1 MLKVSGALLVFFA
14 GWGMGNWRSR
24 QYQQRIKDL
33 QILQLIISCLIGE
46 ISYARNTL
54 PEAFSRISE
63 KVASPFREYLQS
75 VAKRLKEQTGETFV
89 RILKEQEQTVREK
102 TSLREEDWDLFLRP
116 SGILDIWMQR
126 CRYSFLRA
134 ERQTCN
140 AGRKTAA
147 SAAGTEKS
155 VAKPRDPGGS
165 FSGGDP
171 YLRREAVVEVGIIFK
186 IGAVGI
192 LVSVLSLVL
201 KHSGREDQAFLT
213 SLAGLVLVLFWVL
226 PYIYDLF
233 ETVKKLFAL

>member
-102 TSLREEDWDLFLRP
+102 TSLREEDWDLFLQTLGHLESGKTELAMQEEKLRHQLP
-116 SGILDIWMQR
+116 EQKRVWQSLGIL
-126 CRYSFLRA
+126 
-134 ERQTCN
+134 
-140 AGRKTAA
+140 
-147 SAAGTEKS
+147 
-155 VAKPRDPGGS
+155 GG
-165 FSGGDP
+165 
-171 YLRREAVVEVGIIFK
+171 
-186 IGAVGI
+186 
-192 LVSVLSLVL
+192 
-201 KHSGREDQAFLT
+201 AFLVVI
-213 SLAGLVLVLFWVL
+213 L
-226 PYIYDLF
+226 I
-233 ETVKKLFAL
+233 

>member
-75 VAKRLKEQTGETFV
+75 VAKRLKEQTGEAFV

-102 TSLREEDWDLFLRP
+102 LPEGFQRAEMLLEKGAVDMIVDRRELRP
-116 SGILDIWMQR
+116 VI
-126 CRYSFLRA
+126 A
-134 ERQTCN
+134 ELVALLGKKATP
-140 AGRKTAA
+140 AA
-147 SAAGTEKS
+147 
-155 VAKPRDPGGS
+155 
-165 FSGGDP
+165 
-171 YLRREAVVEVGIIFK
+171 
-186 IGAVGI
+186 
-192 LVSVLSLVL
+192 
-201 KHSGREDQAFLT
+201 
-213 SLAGLVLVLFWVL
+213 
-226 PYIYDLF
+226 
-233 ETVKKLFAL
+233 

>member
-102 TSLREEDWDLFLRP
+102 PVSGKKTGICFYRP

-134 ERQTCN
+134 ERQNLQCGKKN
-140 AGRKTAA
+140 CGISCRNRKECGKA
-147 SAAGTEKS
+147 S
-155 VAKPRDPGGS
+155 GS
-165 FSGGDP
+165 WGEP
-171 YLRREAVVEVGIIFK
+171 
-186 IGAVGI
+186 
-192 LVSVLSLVL
+192 
-201 KHSGREDQAFLT
+201 
-213 SLAGLVLVLFWVL
+213 FWW
-226 PYIYDLF
+226 
-233 ETVKKLFAL
+233 

>member
-1 MLKVSGALLVFFA
+1 MLKISGALLVFFA

-102 TSLREEDWDLFLRP
+102 NQSPGRRLGSVFTDPRASWI
-116 SGILDIWMQR
+116 SGCKD
-126 CRYSFLRA
+126 A
-134 ERQTCN
+134 D
-140 AGRKTAA
+140 TA
-147 SAAGTEKS
+147 S
-155 VAKPRDPGGS
+155 
-165 FSGGDP
+165 
-171 YLRREAVVEVGIIFK
+171 
-186 IGAVGI
+186 
-192 LVSVLSLVL
+192 
-201 KHSGREDQAFLT
+201 
-213 SLAGLVLVLFWVL
+213 
-226 PYIYDLF
+226 
-233 ETVKKLFAL
+233 

>member
-75 VAKRLKEQTGETFV
+75 VAKRLKEQTGEPFV

-102 TSLREEDWDLFLRP
+102 TSLREEDWDLFLQTLGHLGYLDAKMQIQLLESGKTELAMQEEKLRHQLP
-116 SGILDIWMQR
+116 EQKRVWQSLGIL
-126 CRYSFLRA
+126 
-134 ERQTCN
+134 
-140 AGRKTAA
+140 
-147 SAAGTEKS
+147 
-155 VAKPRDPGGS
+155 GG
-165 FSGGDP
+165 
-171 YLRREAVVEVGIIFK
+171 
-186 IGAVGI
+186 
-192 LVSVLSLVL
+192 
-201 KHSGREDQAFLT
+201 AFLVVI
-213 SLAGLVLVLFWVL
+213 L
-226 PYIYDLF
+226 I
-233 ETVKKLFAL
+233 

>member
-75 VAKRLKEQTGETFV
+75 VAKRLKEQTGEAFV

-102 TSLREEDWDLFLRP
+102 NQSPGRRLGPVFTDPRASWI
-116 SGILDIWMQR
+116 SGCKD
-126 CRYSFLRA
+126 A
-134 ERQTCN
+134 D
-140 AGRKTAA
+140 TA
-147 SAAGTEKS
+147 S
-155 VAKPRDPGGS
+155 
-165 FSGGDP
+165 
-171 YLRREAVVEVGIIFK
+171 
-186 IGAVGI
+186 
-192 LVSVLSLVL
+192 
-201 KHSGREDQAFLT
+201 
-213 SLAGLVLVLFWVL
+213 
-226 PYIYDLF
+226 
-233 ETVKKLFAL
+233 

>member
-1 MLKVSGALLVFFA
+1 MLKISGALLVFFA

-63 KVASPFREYLQS
+63 KVTSPFREYLQS
-75 VAKRLKEQTGETFV
+75 VAKRLKEQTGEAFV

-102 TSLREEDWDLFLRP
+102 TSLREEDWDLFYRP

-134 ERQTCN
+134 EGQNLQCGKKNCSISCRN
-140 AGRKTAA
+140 RKECGKA
-147 SAAGTEKS
+147 S
-155 VAKPRDPGGS
+155 GS
-165 FSGGDP
+165 WGEP
-171 YLRREAVVEVGIIFK
+171 
-186 IGAVGI
+186 
-192 LVSVLSLVL
+192 
-201 KHSGREDQAFLT
+201 
-213 SLAGLVLVLFWVL
+213 FWW
-226 PYIYDLF
+226 
-233 ETVKKLFAL
+233 

>member
-63 KVASPFREYLQS
+63 KVTSPFREYLQS

-102 TSLREEDWDLFLRP
+102 TSLREEDWDLFFTDPRA
-116 SGILDIWMQR
+116 SWMLDAKMQ
-126 CRYSFLRA
+126 YSFLRA
-134 ERQTCN
+134 ERQNLQC
-140 AGRKTAA
+140 GKEKLAA

-165 FSGGDP
+165 LSGGDP

-192 LVSVLSLVL
+192 LVSVLSLCV
-201 KHSGREDQAFLT
+201 KTQRKGRSGIF
-213 SLAGLVLVLFWVL
+213 
-226 PYIYDLF
+226 
-233 ETVKKLFAL
+233 